1 MKIKVHIDRNS
12 LKHFLVCFALTILLG
27 VYGACAAAGASVT
40 KEWFDRK
47 SYGHWCWFDLLFD
60 ALGIGVGIGLH
71 LLLRY
76 II

>member
-1 MKIKVHIDRNS
+1 MGKIKLHVDRSS
-12 LKHFLVCFALTILLG
+12 LLHFAVCFVVTLVGGWYGLCCAIGAAL
-27 VYGACAAAGASVT
+27 T
-40 KEWFDRK
+40 KEWFDRQ

-76 II
+76 R